1 MHQVSESVKK
11 SIKFGNYF
19 FIYLQDWVLEFKV
32 IDLIDISLVALLL
45 FQLFRL
51 IRGSVAEKVF
61 IGFLVIYF
69 VYLIVKNSGLLVLS
83 SILGEFTG
91 LGFLAAII
99 LFQQEI
105 RKFLV
110 LLGKTS
116 FLNPDNILNWKKD
129 VPAGTFNA
137 LIYSDAAKTLA
148 STNTGA
154 LIVFAKSSELK
165 FYQESGDIVDAVASK
180 RLLMTIFN
188 KNSPMHDGAVIVK
201 NDRLLA
207 SRCILP
213 ISENDELPAYYGMR
227 HRAAIGMTEITD
239 SVVLVVSEE
248 TAMISIAYQGKIHYN
263 LSPSQIHQKLNQ
275 FLNE

>member
-1 MHQVSESVKK
+1 M
-11 SIKFGNYF
+11 
-19 FIYLQDWVLEFKV
+19 

>member
-1 MHQVSESVKK
+1 MATIFLYIFK
-11 SIKFGNYF
+11 IGF
-19 FIYLQDWVLEFKV
+19 LEFKV

>member
-1 MHQVSESVKK
+1 MSTTLLYIFK
-11 SIKFGNYF
+11 IGF
-19 FIYLQDWVLEFKV
+19 LEFKI
-32 IDLIDISLVALLL
+32 IDLLDIVLVTILL
-45 FQLFRL
+45 FQLFKL

-61 IGFLVIYF
+61 IGFLIIYA
-69 VYLIVKNSGLLVLS
+69 VYIVVKTAGMTVLS

-110 LLGKTS
+110 ILGKTS
-116 FLNPDNILNWKKD
+116 FIKPENIFSWNREEIES
-129 VPAGTFNA
+129 GFNA
-137 LIYSDAAKTLA
+137 LIYSDAAKA
-148 STNTGA
+148 MSSTNTGA

-165 FYQESGDIVDAVASK
+165 FYQESGDIIDGIASK

-188 KNSPMHDGAVIVK
+188 KNSPMHDGATIVK
-201 NDRLLA
+201 NDRILA
-207 SRCILP
+207 VRCILP

-248 TAMISIAYQGKIHYN
+248 TGMISIAYQGKIHYN

-275 FLNE
+275 FLHET